1 MLPQGENNVQP
12 TNVSVV
18 PNTNQ
23 GAHQYS
29 CMFPA
34 LIQSWRAAFN
44 AHAAFFGFVQL
55 STWCK
60 ATDGIPRMRAAQMS
74 ATRLDMVGYAS
85 NADHGAGCNIHPPPK
100 QYVGVRLG
108 NSALALIYKQP
119 AHVRSWRSPSFAGH
133 HVVVPSSAG
142 AHSVSLVINI
152 TDVSSELGVVY
163 PYNYGSAPFFNCS
176 AAHKGV
182 STSVCSW
189 AALLMSS
196 GDWVNASV
204 SVVGRAALQ
213 FTAAVGSSAAV
224 GHERTVVGS
233 SYGWGAVPMLSVYD
247 RATMLPLLPW
257 NTSVPSP

>member
-1 MLPQGENNVQP
+1 MQE
-12 TNVSVV
+12 TNVSVI

-34 LIQSWRAAFN
+34 LIQSWCSAFGTP
-44 AHAAFFGFVQL
+44 AAFFGFVQL

-60 ATDGIPRMRAAQMS
+60 PTDGIPRMRAAQMS
-74 ATRLDMVGYAS
+74 AMRLDMVGYAT

-119 AHVRSWRSPSFAGH
+119 AHSHTWKSPSF
-133 HVVVPSSAG
+133 G
-142 AHSVSLVINI
+142 AHRAVVASPATAHTLSLVIDI
-152 TDVSSELGVVY
+152 DDVSSELTADIY
-163 PYNYGSAPFFNCS
+163 PWNYGRGSTPRFNCS
-176 AAHKGV
+176 ANHMGV
-182 STSVCSW
+182 ETNVCSW
-189 AALLMSS
+189 ASLLTSR
-196 GDWVNASV
+196 GDWLNASV
-204 SVVGRAALQ
+204 SVVGRATLQ
-213 FTAAVGSSAAV
+213 LTAAMSQSPVNSA
-224 GHERTVVGS
+224 GLRVVGS

-257 NTSVPSP
+257 NTSVPLP